1 MVRLSDRAIQRE
13 ISYRGSGGYC
23 TSKPAMSVAVQRT
36 IGIGAC
42 RTHCMAPVARSL
54 APGQSRLS
62 STACH
67 KGQVG
72 PWRGGKCGC
81 AVCRNRSNCRPDHA
95 CPANSPGPSLVR
107 CHTRRGCRPYRP
119 GPECGHGEGG
129 GIVSARAIGHHGVLP
144 EEGHQEVGNG
154 DVYLFAMA
162 KSAVRPKR
170 IDASGLTGTCL
181 QVQDEAWDAPVEAME
196 QETAMCPQTRTA
208 RSGCVSGAAVGMGPA
223 RVPSAFE
230 GLGAAHDLQDLAGDG
245 GLSGLVVGKAQVL
258 QQTVGIVG
266 GLVHGGHAGTVF

>member
-1 MVRLSDRAIQRE
+1 MKASPRASPVVDHRTVMDRSSGSARKEISSQTGGPSTGPGFWAQAGRERRTKKVGSVFIMVRLSDRAIQRE

-107 CHTRRGCRPYRP
+107 CHTGEDAART
-119 GPECGHGEGG
+119 GP
-129 GIVSARAIGHHGVLP
+129 AP
-144 EEGHQEVGNG
+144 
-154 DVYLFAMA
+154 
-162 KSAVRPKR
+162 SAVTEKVAVSFPH
-170 IDASGLTGTCL
+170 
-181 QVQDEAWDAPVEAME
+181 AP
-196 QETAMCPQTRTA
+196 
-208 RSGCVSGAAVGMGPA
+208 
-223 RVPSAFE
+223 
-230 GLGAAHDLQDLAGDG
+230 
-245 GLSGLVVGKAQVL
+245 
-258 QQTVGIVG
+258 
-266 GLVHGGHAGTVF
+266 